1 MAARSP
7 GMYLAYIIQA
17 LVGFN
22 VILAVLFKPSDV
34 VVGTILFLL
43 GMVIYV
49 VSWKTKIAFPWFV
62 YFLIS
67 LALLIHTSGYIQ
79 ERYLRFQYW
88 DVLAHTVSGTIVAL
102 LGFLL
107 ILYLD
112 NTRKYALDPPFV
124 GSFIVLFGMGC
135 EFLWEVWEFFVD
147 TFFGGSLAGPM
158 QANNTDTMTD
168 MIFVLVAS
176 LIVGAGCYVYLKR
189 YGKEAIF
196 HDMVRD
202 SPYFQP

>member
-1 MAARSP
+1 
-7 GMYLAYIIQA
+7 
-17 LVGFN
+17 
-22 VILAVLFKPSDV
+22 
-34 VVGTILFLL
+34 
-43 GMVIYV
+43 
-49 VSWKTKIAFPWFV
+49 
-62 YFLIS
+62 
-67 LALLIHTSGYIQ
+67 
-79 ERYLRFQYW
+79 
-88 DVLAHTVSGTIVAL
+88 VAL
-102 LGFLL
+102 LGFLV

-124 GSFIVLFGMGC
+124 GFFIVLFGMGC
-135 EFLWEVWEFFVD
+135 EFLWEVWEFLVD
-147 TFFGGSLAGPM
+147 TFIGGSLAGRM

-196 HDMVRD
+196 LDVVRD